1 MDMNFDE
8 IRCYTDDEVHE
19 ILEKLTN
26 EKQFMKVVSTA
37 YPLMPKEV
45 IKERLLS
52 YHSQYEFQKD
62 FIYPFLQYLEEN
74 TTKGIEL
81 LGLEK
86 IDRNTAYL
94 YISNHRDI
102 VLDSSFFC
110 KKLMENSMNTVEIAI
125 GDNLLIYP
133 WIEDFVRVNK
143 SFIVRR
149 GLNVRQTLESSKV
162 LAAYLLHTIQ
172 VKKSSIWMAQR
183 EGRAKDSDDRTQ
195 ESILKM
201 LNLSGKQSDF
211 IHHIMQFNIC
221 PLSISYEYDPCDFLK
236 AKEFQLKRDCPD
248 YKKQPSDD
256 LENMITGIM
265 GYKGKVVFRITG
277 CINEKLQGIAKKTSN
292 RNEQISRTA
301 QLIDFQI
308 HANYEIY
315 SVNKI
320 AYDALTGENRF
331 VHEYSNLERID
342 FEQYLLKQM
351 NKIQLE
357 NKDEK
362 FLRQKMLEMYA
373 NPLINFLKATN
384 QQ

>member
-1 MDMNFDE
+1 
-8 IRCYTDDEVHE
+8 
-19 ILEKLTN
+19 
-26 EKQFMKVVSTA
+26 
-37 YPLMPKEV
+37 
-45 IKERLLS
+45 
-52 YHSQYEFQKD
+52 
-62 FIYPFLQYLEEN
+62 
-74 TTKGIEL
+74 
-81 LGLEK
+81 
-86 IDRNTAYL
+86 
-94 YISNHRDI
+94 
-102 VLDSSFFC
+102 
-110 KKLMENSMNTVEIAI
+110 
-125 GDNLLIYP
+125 
-133 WIEDFVRVNK
+133 
-143 SFIVRR
+143 
-149 GLNVRQTLESSKV
+149 
-162 LAAYLLHTIQ
+162 
-172 VKKSSIWMAQR
+172 MAQR

-211 IHHIMQFNIC
+211 IQHIMQFNIC

-256 LENMITGIM
+256 LENMVTGIM
-265 GYKGKVVFRITG
+265 GFKGKVVFRITG
-277 CINEKLQGIAKKTSN
+277 CINEKLQEIARETEN
-292 RNEQISRTA
+292 RNEQISKTA

-315 SVNKI
+315 TVNKI

-331 VHEYSNLERID
+331 VHEYSNLERVD

-384 QQ
+384 QL